1 MSNNFLEHFRHI
13 VDNDLLYLS
22 IISLAVTTAIIVVGK
37 LLSLMLRKIIQP
49 IVERSKTLY
58 DDQIF
63 DLMKSAFFK
72 VITLVGLFVGIGIFK
87 SGLSLKSGNPPQK
100 LITYHPYLNDL
111 VSFVDNALFILIVL
125 ILLVTSYKA
134 VTIFFNWYSEKIDS
148 GDNKDLSGS
157 LFPLLQKL
165 SKLLL
170 TALAFVIVLAKF
182 KIDISGFIVS
192 LGVGSLAIA
201 LAAQETISNM
211 ISGFIIMTDRP
222 FRIGDRIKVN
232 PDLVGDVIEIGIRS
246 TKVLDFDSN
255 IIIVPN
261 NDIVKSRIINLT
273 YPSSQTRVVVEV
285 SVSYNCDINK
295 VKSVLLNAAENNPLV
310 AKTPTPDTFLMSFGD
325 SGVNFR
331 LVTFT
336 ENYQNLV
343 KLGSELRAT
352 IFTEF
357 RKEKIEIPFPQM
369 DVHLQKNNES

>member
-1 MSNNFLEHFRHI
+1 MRNNFLEQFRHI

-22 IISLAVTTAIIVVGK
+22 IISLAVTAAIIVVGK

-49 IVERSKTLY
+49 IVERSKTTY

-72 VITLVGLFVGIGIFK
+72 VITLVGFFVGIGIFK

-100 LITYHPYLNDL
+100 LITYHPYLNDI
-111 VSFVDNALFILIVL
+111 VSFADNALFILIVL
-125 ILLVTSYKA
+125 ILLVTSYKV
-134 VTIFFNWYSEKIDS
+134 VTIFFNWYSGKIDS

-170 TALAFVIVLAKF
+170 TALVFVIVLARF
-182 KIDISGFIVS
+182 KIDISGLIVS

-310 AKTPTPDTFLMSFGD
+310 VKTPTPDTFLMSFGD

-343 KLGSELRAT
+343 KVGSELRET
-352 IFTEF
+352 IFNEF